1 MFNIFESW
9 ISFNKVSMQ
18 ESYQQTIAIII
29 KLNSEDHVVRFF
41 KSDKDVDAYQTDF
54 KVKKKIVMMFLNVD
68 HSCWLICNAFVKYIT
83 HDQKKF
89 ESAQD

>member
-9 ISFNKVSMQ
+9 ITFNKVSMQ

-29 KLNSEDHVVRFF
+29 KLNSENHVVRFF
-41 KSDKDVDAYQTDF
+41 KSDKDVDAHQTDLE
-54 KVKKKIVMMFLNVD
+54 VKKKIVMMFLNVD
-68 HSCWLICNAFVKYIT
+68 HSCWLIRNASVKYIT
-83 HDQKKF
+83 HDWKKF

>member
-1 MFNIFESW
+1 
-9 ISFNKVSMQ
+9 MQ

-68 HSCWLICNAFVKYIT
+68 HSC
-83 HDQKKF
+83 
-89 ESAQD
+89 

>member
-1 MFNIFESW
+1 
-9 ISFNKVSMQ
+9 MQ

-41 KSDKDVDAYQTDF
+41 KSDKDVDVYQTDF

-68 HSCWLICNAFVKYIT
+68 HSC
-83 HDQKKF
+83 
-89 ESAQD
+89 